1 MKTLRPN
8 DALADGW
15 EPSPP
20 PHVGPDGLAIGPPS
34 VENVPPYPSLC
45 EAGPCVH
52 FHRFEIQVEAT
63 SPLSQ
68 QVPIELPDGPR
79 VEATPGGKVYRP
91 LPVFHTRVERYC
103 YPDTGIELELGS
115 TSMVRC
121 NRFSPVGGW
130 EEYRRPRMRKPTDEN
145 PSGDSRSQSYIA
157 KVKAWKDARA
167 KEAHEAADV
176 EREINEMKEKL

>member
-20 PHVGPDGLAIGPPS
+20 PHIGPDGLAIGPPS
-34 VENVPPYPSLC
+34 VESVEPYPSLC
-45 EAGPCVH
+45 EAGPCQH

-63 SPLSQ
+63 SPLAQ
-68 QVPIELPDGPR
+68 QVPIEIPDWPR
-79 VEATPGGKVYRP
+79 VETTPVGKVYRP

-103 YPDTGIELELGS
+103 YPSTGIELELGS
-115 TSMVRC
+115 ASMVRC
-121 NRFSPVGGW
+121 NRFKPPESW
-130 EEYRRPRMRKPTDEN
+130 HQQRRSTDDN
-145 PSGDSRSQSYIA
+145 LTGASRAAVYVA

-167 KEAHEAADV
+167 KEAQEAADI
-176 EREINEMKEKL
+176 EQEIAEMKENNT

>member
-20 PHVGPDGLAIGPPS
+20 PHIGPDGLAIGPPS
-34 VENVPPYPSLC
+34 VESFPPYPSLC
-45 EAGPCVH
+45 EAGPCQH

-63 SPLSQ
+63 SPLAQ
-68 QVPIELPDGPR
+68 QVPIELPDGHR
-79 VEATPGGKVYRP
+79 VETTPAGKVYRP

-103 YPDTGIELELGS
+103 YPSSGIELELGS

-121 NRFSPVGGW
+121 NRF
-130 EEYRRPRMRKPTDEN
+130 KPPESWHKISDKTGAI
-145 PSGDSRSQSYIA
+145 PASVYAA
-157 KVKAWKDARA
+157 KVKAWKAARA
-167 KEAHEAADV
+167 QEAQEAADI
-176 EREINEMKEKL
+176 EQDIAKMKEKSR